1 MDEQAEG
8 MGSAE
13 GTASSVALQLGPASA
28 AANEAREEA
37 EQKAMAKATAL
48 LANLPVQLDVC
59 IPLPNFRV
67 SDLVSLEVG
76 RVFPTTWEAT
86 EDLPLCSG
94 RVQLVWAEFEVVDQK
109 IAVRVTRML

>member
-1 MDEQAEG
+1 MDEQLVETGKEANG
-8 MGSAE
+8 N
-13 GTASSVALQLGPASA
+13 SVALQLGSASMA
-28 AANEAREEA
+28 AEGELSEAVDKHA
-37 EQKAMAKATAL
+37 KAMSQFGS
-48 LANLPVQLDVC
+48 LPVQLDVC

-67 SDLVSLEVG
+67 SDLVFLEAG
-76 RVFPTTWEAT
+76 RVFATTWEAT

>member
-1 MDEQAEG
+1 MDEQVAG
-8 MGSAE
+8 ITNDDGS
-13 GTASSVALQLGPASA
+13 ASSVALQLGPASA
-28 AANEAREEA
+28 AAKEAREEA
-37 EQKAMAKATAL
+37 ENEARAAAMAL
-48 LANLPVQLDVC
+48 LGNLPVQLDVC
-59 IPLPNFRV
+59 IPLPDFRV

-76 RVFPTTWEAT
+76 RVFATNFEAT